1 MIRISSLFENTVQT
15 TFSKVLK
22 NNFVKNNFFIFLDRF
37 DMLVLKNKLKIK
49 KYIFNIFLNKKY
61 FKPQPLVQ
69 SDTYV

>member
-1 MIRISSLFENTVQT
+1 MIRITSLFENTVQT

-49 KYIFNIFLNKKY
+49 KILF
-61 FKPQPLVQ
+61 
-69 SDTYV
+69 